1 MTSSSLRP
9 LHRVVR
15 LIAILA
21 TSLTLT
27 ACGGGEAS
35 YRYRMTV
42 EVDTPGGVVSGS
54 SVHEESAR
62 YGDFV
67 LSETGKG
74 MGATFGEAVVVDLP
88 SGPLFVLLEL
98 PDAKGSLGDFVTA
111 ALAGGERTGGFDGY
125 FKQVRR
131 LGGWFGGAE
140 ADLPRAEWPVM
151 VRFRDLTDPTSVE
164 RVDPDTAGVRRV
176 SVETTGD
183 EVTFGVKDRLPWL
196 TTQQG
201 SFIDP
206 KKFGGFANAPLGAQL
221 TTRYFIRDPLN
232 GR

>member
-1 MTSSSLRP
+1 MTSASLLP

-21 TSLTLT
+21 TSLALT

-140 ADLPRAEWPVM
+140 ADLPRDEWPVM
-151 VRFRDLTDPTSVE
+151 VRFRDLNDPTTVE
-164 RVDPDTAGVRRV
+164 RVNSHTAGVRRIWL
-176 SVETTGD
+176 ETTGD
-183 EVTFGVKDRLPWL
+183 EVTHSIAERLPWL
-196 TTQQG
+196 NRLQQYRA
-201 SFIDP
+201 DP
-206 KKFGGFANAPLGAQL
+206 SNPFTNKLPNEIGAL
-221 TTRYFIRDPLN
+221 RSS
-232 GR
+232 